1 MPAVRAFSTLA
12 SVSSHVTT
20 SAPPASSA
28 LALEMPEAPSP
39 NSATVL
45 PAKLVIGIIA
55 AAFSPPP
62 ASGASGGEGSRVGG
76 IRSVLLAPHPPPLPA
91 MLRMWGGEHAAYAAL
106 SSQLQR
112 GEPR

>member
-1 MPAVRAFSTLA
+1 MPAARAFSTLA
-12 SVSSHVTT
+12 SVSSHATT

-28 LALEMPEAPSP
+28 VALEMPEAPSP

-62 ASGASGGEGSRVGG
+62 ASGASGGGG
-76 IRSVLLAPHPPPLPA
+76 GGGGGGWGGGGNSERTFGPPPPPPP
-91 MLRMWGGEHAAYAAL
+91 RHASHVGRGARRVCCAL
-106 SSQLQR
+106 IA
-112 GEPR
+112 